1 MRVVKEVGAESRL
14 ARSVGAFLRDLVQ
27 VGVTGQISFGP
38 HTACSCGSVDD
49 CSSPIA
55 PAESHGIGSRTMTT
69 SAIVVVVV
77 LQRDLPITRPGA
89 RLLQGEGQQLMTDL
103 AEKHPDAAA
112 DVTQK
117 VPVADNWAVA
127 QLRSRSNERAGP
139 F

>member
-27 VGVTGQISFGP
+27 VGVTGQVSFGP

-49 CSSPIA
+49 CSFAQCPLKR
-55 PAESHGIGSRTMTT
+55 HGSRRKNHDNHHDRG
-69 SAIVVVVV
+69 
-77 LQRDLPITRPGA
+77 QRDLPITRPGA
-89 RLLQGEGQQLMTDL
+89 LDRLLQGEGQQLMTDL

>member
-1 MRVVKEVGAESRL
+1 
-14 ARSVGAFLRDLVQ
+14 
-27 VGVTGQISFGP
+27 
-38 HTACSCGSVDD
+38 
-49 CSSPIA
+49 
-55 PAESHGIGSRTMTT
+55 MTT

-89 RLLQGEGQQLMTDL
+89 LDRLLQGEGQQLMTDL